1 MISVLVFSLEYV
13 LRIWACTERG
23 EFAEGRGCRL
33 CDVVT
38 LMALVDLAAILPFYL
53 PLFFP
58 FDARMLRLIRLVRL
72 LRLLKVIRYSESLRV
87 FTDVCRMKKS
97 ELAMVFLVVLFLLV
111 FPLAVIYHVEQEAQ
125 PIAFSSIPAA
135 IIALL
140 GIGLFALPAGILGS
154 GFVGALRRKSN
165 STFYCPHCSEEVTRK

>member
-1 MISVLVFSLEYV
+1 
-13 LRIWACTERG
+13 
-23 EFAEGRGCRL
+23 
-33 CDVVT
+33 
-38 LMALVDLAAILPFYL
+38 
-53 PLFFP
+53 
-58 FDARMLRLIRLVRL
+58 
-72 LRLLKVIRYSESLRV
+72 
-87 FTDVCRMKKS
+87 
-97 ELAMVFLVVLFLLV
+97 MVFLVILFLLV

-165 STFYCPHCSEEVTRK
+165 STFYCPNFSEEITRK